1 MDKELLNAL
10 LKYDDIRIK
19 ITYVIDEL
27 IEEYKVSKEIKET
40 LLSFKDTF
48 KEIIDDNRPLVK
60 NLRDY
65 KAYDFR
71 LGSAYLAMM
80 TAFHSREDTKKFYF
94 QLVKD
99 KKTKILVLEN
109 IISILLVNKKK

>member
-1 MDKELLNAL
+1 M

-60 NLRDY
+60 NLE
-65 KAYDFR
+65 R
-71 LGSAYLAMM
+71 LQGIRFSLG
-80 TAFHSREDTKKFYF
+80 
-94 QLVKD
+94 L
-99 KKTKILVLEN
+99 
-109 IISILLVNKKK
+109 SIFSQ